1 MPQSV
6 QHELGDFPETLK
18 NLLGEDVFAAWF
30 CGSKLIGVSGD
41 IVTISV
47 ATPFYKSRI
56 VANFE
61 LRASELSKLL
71 TRPSSGL
78 P

>member
-1 MPQSV
+1 
-6 QHELGDFPETLK
+6 LK

-61 LRASELSKLL
+61 LACIRAFKASHPSVERL
-71 TRPSSGL
+71 TVIVEDKA
-78 P
+78 